1 MSDKGIATDL
11 HGHSIYSDATATPED
26 FVRFRVAKRF
36 SVIALTDHDTFAGVA
51 RATKAAAGT
60 GVVVVPA
67 METTSFI
74 HFGTEYAEQ
83 IHVLAY
89 FPPAFLDD
97 GRLAKTALA
106 QRAQKVHARWKQF
119 ALAWIDEL
127 DDNAR
132 ARLDVESW
140 RALPDSEFPGLQ
152 LVINRIVE
160 KSEPLFG
167 EFHRHHV
174 RFWTHDKELFGWSPE
189 ALIETIRN
197 DGGLDVVAH
206 PNRVRDKARMSE
218 VLDVASGIEV
228 YTSRHRPEIAR
239 AFRERAERTGKH
251 WTASSDDHQ
260 NATYIR
266 PPEGTPART
275 VERIL
280 RGA

>member
-1 MSDKGIATDL
+1 MSARGIATDL
-11 HGHSIYSDATATPED
+11 HGHSIYSDAVATPED
-26 FVRFRVAKRF
+26 YVRFRASKRF
-36 SVIALTDHDTFAGVA
+36 EVIALTDHDTFAGVA
-51 RATKAAAGT
+51 RATKAAEGT
-60 GVVVVPA
+60 GLVVVPA

-74 HFGTEYAEQ
+74 HFGTALAEQ

-106 QRAQKVHARWKQF
+106 KRAANVHARWKQF
-119 ALAWIDEL
+119 VLAWIDDL
-127 DDNAR
+127 DDQAQ

-140 RALPDSEFPGLQ
+140 RALKDSEFPGLQ

-174 RFWTHDKELFGWSPE
+174 RFWTEDRALFGWSPE
-189 ALIETIRN
+189 ELIETIRA

-206 PNRVRDKARMSE
+206 PNRVRDKARMSQ

-228 YTSRHRPEIAR
+228 YTSRHRPEIAQ

-266 PPEGTPART
+266 PPEGTPERT

>member
-1 MSDKGIATDL
+1 MNARGIATDL
-11 HGHSIYSDATATPED
+11 HGHSIYSDAVATPED
-26 FVRFRVAKRF
+26 YVRFRAKKRF
-36 SVIALTDHDTFAGVA
+36 EVVALTDHDTFAGVA
-51 RATKAAAGT
+51 RASKAAVGT
-60 GVVVVPA
+60 GLVVVPA

-74 HFGTEYAEQ
+74 HFGTARAEQ

-106 QRAQKVHARWKQF
+106 ARAQKVHARWKQF
-119 ALAWIDEL
+119 VLAWVDEL
-127 DDNAR
+127 DDQAQ

-174 RFWTHDKELFGWSPE
+174 RFWTEDGALFGWSPE
-189 ALIETIRN
+189 ELIETIRA

-206 PNRVRDKARMSE
+206 PNRVRDKARMSQ

-228 YTSRHRPEIAR
+228 YTSRHRPEIAQV
-239 AFRERAERTGKH
+239 FRERAERTGKH

-260 NATYIR
+260 NAVYIR
-266 PPEGTPART
+266 PPEGTPQKT

-280 RGA
+280 RGV